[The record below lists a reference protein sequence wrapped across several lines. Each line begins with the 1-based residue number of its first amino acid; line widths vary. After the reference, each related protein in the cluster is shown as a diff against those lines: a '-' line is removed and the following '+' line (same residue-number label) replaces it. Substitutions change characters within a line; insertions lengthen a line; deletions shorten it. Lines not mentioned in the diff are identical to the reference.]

1 MCWFKMPKI
10 STTSVTGQQLV
21 PSTESE
27 EPTAPTFGGDD
38 DWETKAKRRGTK
50 ALRID
55 SNKTT
60 SNDLLTSGYR
70 GGMSF

>member
-10 STTSVTGQQLV
+10 QSPSVTAQQLV
-21 PSTESE
+21 PSTESK

-38 DWETKAKRRGTK
+38 DWDTKAKRRGTK

-55 SNKTT
+55 TPDTT
-60 SNDLLTSGYR
+60 DPLSGGYR